1 MDKFI
6 QVVHVGVAAAGTFLS
21 HLLGG
26 WDMSLQFL
34 IYLMIADYTTGIVSA
49 IKNKNLNSE
58 VMYWGGIRKSA
69 TLVVIMIA
77 VMLDNL
83 MGNTEPIFRTMAIW
97 YYISREGLSTTEN
110 LGKIGVPLP
119 EFIKSTLEQIATDK
133 QNKNQGEDK

>member
-21 HLLGG
+21 HLLGS
-26 WDMSLQFL
+26 WDMALQFL
-34 IYLMIADYTTGIVSA
+34 VYLMVADYITGVVSA
-49 IKNKNLNSE
+49 IKNKNLNSD
-58 VMYWGGIRKSA
+58 VMYWGGIRKAA

-110 LGKIGVPLP
+110 FGKIGVPLP
-119 EFIKSTLEQIATDK
+119 EFIKSTLEQFTTAK